1 MSLQIAPIENSTA
14 ARRWR
19 CRRDAT
25 SGVGS
30 VQKDAFRGR
39 GAVVASSLLIV
50 PRGEV
55 THEVRRGVPSCMI
68 ITFFRVLLGLV
79 VCMVDSV
86 DVEWL
91 DS

>member
-1 MSLQIAPIENSTA
+1 M
-14 ARRWR
+14 
-19 CRRDAT
+19 
-25 SGVGS
+25 
-30 VQKDAFRGR
+30 QKDAFRGR

-86 DVEWL
+86 DVEWGEEL
-91 DS
+91 VGAGSNSQSKPSAEVMSCCRAICGPL